1 MADLQRAAVTS
12 DKAPAPLGAYSVGM
26 TVNAG
31 RLLYVAG
38 QVGVNTAG
46 ELVGPSDA
54 AAQTRQVL
62 QNIGGVLEAAG
73 AGFSNVV
80 EFTTYVVGRS
90 SVQGFIDG
98 RSQVFPDIFPNGD
111 YPPNTL
117 LVVDGLVREEFLVEI
132 KAVAALP

>member
-1 MADLQRAAVTS
+1 MADLQRTPVTS

-31 RLLYVAG
+31 RLVYVAG
-38 QVGVNTAG
+38 QVGVDISGN
-46 ELVGPSDA
+46 LVGTGDA

-73 AGFSNVV
+73 AGFGNVV

-98 RSQVFPDIFPNGD
+98 RNQVFPDIFPDGD